1 VQLSGSRLLISRYFE
16 DINRLT
22 VRYSHSFGSLAMTET
37 QIDSNFQNF
46 FFISVEIMYW
56 LILPSGRQNC
66 S

>member
-1 VQLSGSRLLISRYFE
+1 
-16 DINRLT
+16 
-22 VRYSHSFGSLAMTET
+22 MTET

-66 S
+66 SKIFVFVNKILCYILPYLRFLEILLQ